1 MMHPNASH
9 PFRLDPEETRQVLQ
23 VLRRQAEAL
32 EAALAATQRA
42 GEALAGAV
50 RALPG
55 ERFGALWPPAVAQGL
70 QELARVQRFA
80 HALEEAVAQVEA
92 AFQNA
97 ARRLA
102 PSGGGAAPS
111 ITAQAV
117 ALEAFPFER
126 AYAFVRGV
134 EGGYSNHP
142 NDRGGPTNL
151 GITQKTYDDYR
162 QQQGRSQQDVRQIT
176 EAEAEE
182 IYRTMYWEAS
192 GANRLAGPLALVH
205 FDAAVNHGVGNA
217 RRFLEEAQRRAGS
230 EDPHAISRAYLEVRA
245 ERYLAII
252 RNDPSQDRFKEGWR
266 NRLIRLSKDIGLN
279 PDELPFLREEYWGIK
294 RNTGG

>member
-1 MMHPNASH
+1 MRHPNASH

-23 VLRRQAEAL
+23 GLRRQAEAL
-32 EAALAATQRA
+32 EAALEATRRA

-70 QELARVQRFA
+70 RELARVQRVA
-80 HALEEAVAQVEA
+80 YALEEAVAQVEV

-134 EGGYSNHP
+134 EGGYTNHP

-151 GITQKTYDDYR
+151 GVTQRTYDTYR
-162 QQQGRSQQDVRQIT
+162 RRKGLPPQDVRQIT

-192 GANRLAGPLALVH
+192 GADRLAGPLALVH
-205 FDAAVNHGVGNA
+205 FDAAVHHGVGGA
-217 RRFLEEAQRRAGS
+217 RRLLEEAKQRAGS
-230 EDPHAISRAYLEVRA
+230 EDPHALSRAYLEARA
-245 ERYLAII
+245 ERYLAIL
-252 RNDPSQDRFKEGWR
+252 RNDPSQKDFREGWR
-266 NRLIRLSKDIGLN
+266 NRLVRLSEAIGMD
-279 PDELPFLREEYWGIK
+279 PKTLPFLQEKYWGIK
-294 RNTGG
+294 